1 MLNLIKSTFYK
12 EQRTKKALCDFIQ
25 KSDILSMSKECKR
38 FEENFTKIQNR
49 QFSIMVNSGSSANLL
64 LIQSLLNL
72 GRIKKGQKI
81 AVSALTWPTNIMP
94 IMQLG
99 LTPVLVDCE
108 INTLNVSK

>member
-1 MLNLIKSTFYK
+1 
-12 EQRTKKALCDFIQ
+12 
-25 KSDILSMSKECKR
+25 MSKEYNLRK
-38 FEENFTKIQNR
+38 FTKIQNR

-64 LIQSLLNL
+64 LIQLLNL

-81 AVSALTWPTNIMP
+81 AVSALTKPTNIMP

-108 INTLNVSK
+108 INTLNVSLKVNLRRFAKTSI